1 MFENEKSYDE
11 ATQTHSYSF
20 GPTMKMSPYLLA
32 FVISDYQIDSAQGPV
47 HPKSRYP
54 SLRPFAIWT
63 VSLIRSDLK
72 SAKNFVSYSLF
83 EITFLTRLRTIVVL
97 T

>member
-1 MFENEKSYDE
+1 MFENEKSYDD

-47 HPKSRYP
+47 HLKTIQSSRRLTLGALGLVRKP
-54 SLRPFAIWT
+54 GAHPW
-63 VSLIRSDLK
+63 VSLGVKGQLEVI
-72 SAKNFVSYSLF
+72 Y
-83 EITFLTRLRTIVVL
+83 
-97 T
+97 

>member
-1 MFENEKSYDE
+1 MTFKYPEYSALFNMFENEKSYDE

-47 HPKSRYP
+47 HPN
-54 SLRPFAIWT
+54 LVIT
-63 VSLIRSDLK
+63 VSDHSQ
-72 SAKNFVSYSLF
+72 
-83 EITFLTRLRTIVVL
+83 
-97 T
+97 